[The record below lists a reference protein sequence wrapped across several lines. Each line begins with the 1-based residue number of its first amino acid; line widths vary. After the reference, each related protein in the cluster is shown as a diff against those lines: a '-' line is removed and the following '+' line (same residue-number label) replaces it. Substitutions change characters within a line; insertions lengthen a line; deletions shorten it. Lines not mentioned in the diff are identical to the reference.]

1 MLLCSVERVE
11 RWLVRPGSR
20 ACSVPGPS
28 SPCAFVSFFRSPPDP
43 VPHNAPAGA
52 EGSKLADKADVQSSR
67 CLIMSHARHL
77 ATIHDLEDAAFGL
90 YRGVGSLIENPP
102 HVAVALRRAVA
113 VVHSGAL
120 LVARAYPHPRRQLL
134 GRIKGGGRGTDFRD
148 DLLRRIHSWAG
159 HLGQPFHGI
168 LMRPEQIR
176 HLLSQL
182 ANRSEEHTS
191 ELQSPCKLVCR
202 LLLEKKKYQ
211 SQYIIVLYYLVCHS
225 VT

>member
-120 LVARAYPHPRRQLL
+120 LVARAYPHPRRPKLSALAHRDAPQALVDTSPGTGCRSNWRLCWKRPISSCPAL
-134 GRIKGGGRGTDFRD
+134 GFGSAGGQCAAYTAGARRRGSRPAVRDRGRNSEPFYEYRFR
-148 DLLRRIHSWAG
+148 
-159 HLGQPFHGI
+159 
-168 LMRPEQIR
+168 
-176 HLLSQL
+176 LS
-182 ANRSEEHTS
+182 
-191 ELQSPCKLVCR
+191 CK
-202 LLLEKKKYQ
+202 
-211 SQYIIVLYYLVCHS
+211 
-225 VT
+225 T